1 MKRAS
6 AGFVRLTREFEG
18 VDMSDG
24 LAKLTLGAL
33 PAEASRKWPHREAL
47 VFNDR
52 RWTYEAFDAE
62 VNEVAKALINTGVR
76 RGEHV
81 AVWVTN
87 RPEFLFIFFAV
98 IKIGAVIFPL
108 NTRYRVKDLNYALRQ
123 SDCVTLITVNRGGP
137 IDFGAMVK
145 DVLGPAQTGSG
156 KIIQSTACPLLQR
169 IIMVDKGDLPGS
181 WSWAEFMSGAR
192 HVADTELVA
201 RLKAVKPD
209 DVAMIMYTSGTTG
222 NPKGVMLNHVG
233 IGMCAQRAA
242 LFGMTFADVQLNYLP
257 LFHLF
262 SLGYIVL
269 HSILTG
275 AKQVLMET
283 FDADAALGLIER
295 ERVTM
300 LYGYD
305 THFSDLIAAKT
316 RSPKVG
322 LGTLRTGCFA
332 AGLENSIP
340 IAAETQRQLCRTL
353 SGWGM
358 TETWSGQTLSF
369 LDDDED
375 KRCMAS
381 GYPMPGVEIRIVDPD
396 TGDDVPQG
404 QQGEILQRSDC
415 CMLGY
420 YKDAEATAKM
430 LDQDGWLHTGDAG
443 LIRPDGHLR
452 FVGRYK
458 DMLKVG
464 GENVSPAEVELLL
477 MQLPEVAQ
485 VAVVGCPDSRLN
497 EVAVAFVVARDG
509 IAVDPD
515 QVIDFCRGKLASY
528 KIPRRVIPVDQLPMT
543 ASGKVRKQELRDTL
557 RTRDHA

>member
-1 MKRAS
+1 ME
-6 AGFVRLTREFEG
+6 EFEG
-18 VDMSDG
+18 VGMSDG
-24 LAKLTLGAL
+24 LTKLTLGAL

-62 VNEVAKALINTGVR
+62 VNEVAKALINAGVKH
-76 RGEHV
+76 GEHV

-108 NTRYRVKDLNYALRQ
+108 NTRYRVNDLNYALRQ

-137 IDFGAMVK
+137 IDFGAMVR
-145 DVLGPAQTGSG
+145 DVLGPVHIGTG
-156 KIIQSTACPLLQR
+156 KNIRSTACPLLNR
-169 IIMVDKGDLPGS
+169 IIMVDEGDLPGS
-181 WSWAEFMSGAR
+181 WSWADFMSGAR
-192 HVADTELVA
+192 HVAETELAA
-201 RLKAVKPD
+201 RLKAVKPG

-269 HSILTG
+269 HSVLTG

-283 FDADAALGLIER
+283 FDAAAALGLIER
-295 ERVTM
+295 EHVTM

-305 THFSDLIAAKT
+305 THFSDLIAAKK

-340 IAAETQRQLCRTL
+340 IAVETQRQLCRTL

-381 GYPMPGVEIRIVDPD
+381 GYPMPGVEIRIVDPE

-430 LDQDGWLHTGDAG
+430 VDQDGWLHTGDAG

-477 MQLPEVAQ
+477 TQLPEIAQ

-497 EVAVAFVVARDG
+497 EVAVAFVVARVG
-509 IAVDPD
+509 VVVDPEE
-515 QVIDFCRGKLASY
+515 VINFCRGKLASY
-528 KIPRRVIPVDQLPMT
+528 KIPRRVILIDQLPMT
-543 ASGKVRKQELRDTL
+543 ASGKVQKQKLRDTL
-557 RTRDHA
+557 KTH